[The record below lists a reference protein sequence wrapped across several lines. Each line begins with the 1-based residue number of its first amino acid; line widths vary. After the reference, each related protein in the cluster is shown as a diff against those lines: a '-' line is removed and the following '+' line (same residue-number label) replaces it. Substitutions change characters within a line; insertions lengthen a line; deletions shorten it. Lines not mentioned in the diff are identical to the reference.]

1 MDASSRILLLDV
13 SIDSNDTFSP
23 STSMSSRHATYLI
36 GAGGHAKVIAD
47 ILIECG
53 RPPVA
58 FLDDAP
64 RHARLL
70 GIAVIKGLELPEP
83 DSAVIVAI
91 GDNCTR
97 EQLARRYAR
106 FDVAIHPSA
115 HVSRDAEIGPG
126 SVVMAGVVINAGVRV
141 GAHCIINTSATVDH
155 DCLISDFAHV
165 APGATLGGN
174 VRVGVGSMVGLGA
187 SVIHGREIGE
197 HTIVGAGSTVVRDL
211 PSCVVAIGSPARIL
225 RARKPADRY
234 L

>member
-1 MDASSRILLLDV
+1 M
-13 SIDSNDTFSP
+13 P
-23 STSMSSRHATYLI
+23 SQRATYLI

-53 RPPVA
+53 RPPIA

-64 RHARLL
+64 PLDHLL
-70 GIAVIKGLELPEP
+70 GIAVIRGLELPEP
-83 DSAVIVAI
+83 GSAVIVAI

-97 EQLARRYAR
+97 KHLTQRYSL
-106 FDVAIHPSA
+106 FDIAIHPSA
-115 HVSRDAEIGPG
+115 RVARDAEIGPG
-126 SVVMAGVVINAGVRV
+126 SVVMAGAVINAGARI
-141 GAHCIINTSATVDH
+141 GAHCIINTNATVDH

-174 VRVGVGSMVGLGA
+174 VAVGTGSMVGLGA
-187 SVIHGREIGE
+187 NVIHGRTIGE

-211 PSCVVAIGSPARIL
+211 PSRVVAIGSPARIL
-225 RARKPADRY
+225 HARQPGDRY